1 MEATLDVILP
11 PVAFSFGQTHFG
23 ACRFG
28 DARLVQ
34 RASKSADLLMKH
46 PGGTLP
52 EKLNAEA
59 DLDGFYNFANNAKV
73 THAKTMAGHY
83 QHTVAQLR
91 ACPGTILIIHDTTE
105 VDFSGLESVADL
117 GPLGNGSCRGFLC
130 HNSLAYDYD
139 RREVVGLAAQ
149 TLQCRR
155 RVPKGETSRQKRE
168 HPQRESRLWQR
179 NAQAVRTLAGTLPR
193 VHISDRGSDL
203 FELLDFYEQGQEH
216 YVIRSKS
223 DRKVVVATPTGRR
236 KVKLRSWTRKLPT
249 LGLRSVRV
257 PPRDG
262 EAGRTA
268 LVRVAAGAVEIPAP
282 KHRRGEHGN
291 LPLAA
296 WVIHVRE
303 EHPPKGQ
310 PPVEWI
316 LLSNV
321 PAATLAQAQERVA
334 WYTCRWVIE
343 EFHKAMKTGC
353 GVELPQFTTKKALE
367 VAVGMLSVVATQL
380 LRLRDLARRPDAPLT
395 PATAVVGVA
404 YVEALSVWRCKEA
417 RANWSVHDFL
427 YALAKLG
434 GHLNRRHDHPPGWLV
449 LWRGWT
455 KLQLLVDGAAGERL
469 RRCAET

>member
-1 MEATLDVILP
+1 M
-11 PVAFSFGQTHFG
+11 
-23 ACRFG
+23 R
-28 DARLVQ
+28 
-34 RASKSADLLMKH
+34 H

-59 DLDGFYNFANNAKV
+59 DLDGFYNFANNPKV
-73 THAKTMAGHY
+73 NHANTMAGPY
-83 QHTVAQLR
+83 LHTVARMRQ
-91 ACPGTILIIHDTTE
+91 CPGPILLIHDTTE

-117 GPLGNGSCRGFLC
+117 GSLGNGNCRGFLC
-130 HNSLAYDYD
+130 HNTLAYDYD
-139 RREVVGLAAQ
+139 QGEVLGLAAQ

-155 RVPKGETSRQKRE
+155 RVPKGETSRQRRE

-236 KVKLRSWTRKLPT
+236 QVKLRSWTRKLPT

-257 PPRDG
+257 PARDG
-262 EAGRTA
+262 EPGRTA
-268 LVRVAAGAVEIPAP
+268 LVRVAAGAVQIPAP
-282 KHRRGEHGN
+282 KHRRGEHGAA
-291 LPLAA
+291 PLAA
-296 WVIHVRE
+296 WVIQVRE
-303 EHPPKGQ
+303 ERPPRGQ

-321 PAATLAQAQERVA
+321 PVATLAQANERVD

-380 LRLRDLARRPDAPLT
+380 LRLRDLARRTDAPLR
-395 PATAVVGVA
+395 PATAVVGMA
-404 YVEALSVWRCKEA
+404 YVRALSLWRFKET
-417 RANWSVHDFL
+417 RPQLSVHDFL

-469 RRCAET
+469 KRCAET